1 MKQKYFLLVL
11 LCSTICCSPLISKV
25 SSEYHIKLIYG
36 NEIHTASKEP
46 FCFGFDA
53 KLNISKLLY
62 GKIDYKIFPNV
73 MNVVVSS
80 VGINANLSKKTKL
93 FFEVGE
99 GFFLLRSF
107 FDGFHTIIS
116 SGIDF
121 KLSEKFRTCVYYS
134 RHLDSRIRENVFV
147 EIKYSLK

>member
-1 MKQKYFLLVL
+1 MTQKYFLLIIF
-11 LCSTICCSPLISKV
+11 CSIIFRSPLISKV
-25 SSEYHIKLIYG
+25 SSEYHFKLIYG

-46 FCFGFDA
+46 FCLGFDA
-53 KLNISKLLY
+53 KLNLSKLLY
-62 GKIDYKIFPNV
+62 GKIDYKILPNV
-73 MNVVVSS
+73 TNVVVSS
-80 VGINANLSKKTKL
+80 IGINANLSKKTKL
-93 FFEVGE
+93 FFEIGE

-134 RHLDSRIRENVFV
+134 RHLDSKTRENVFV